1 MRSMAQMKR
10 MRETTQPSPVFL
22 NAFERNY
29 IFSDDGIVWLL
40 LSRGLLWIDEA
51 SESSTMLPR

>member
-1 MRSMAQMKR
+1 MAQMKR